1 MTNRFY
7 ALALTLLFTLAP
19 AAHVSA
25 KAPKAPAAAADWS
38 AVQTLSPGEKVRVST
53 KDGDRLRG
61 RFDSATE
68 TDINFT
74 EEGRKVTL
82 RRDSIKR
89 VEAGRRNRLMGA
101 LVGAGIGGGA
111 GTGVGFGLV
120 GASDHFDMTTIPTG
134 AFVGAG
140 IGAAIGAAAG
150 LGTQYD
156 TVYESL

>member
-1 MTNRFY
+1 MTNRLF
-7 ALALTLLFTLAP
+7 ALTLALLFTFTQAGT
-19 AAHVSA
+19 AAA
-25 KAPKAPAAAADWS
+25 KTPKAPAADWS

-53 KDGDRLRG
+53 KDGDRLKG
-61 RFDSATE
+61 RFESATD

-74 EEGRKVTL
+74 EDGRRVTL
-82 RRDSIKR
+82 RRDHIRR
-89 VEAGRRNRLMGA
+89 VEVGRRNRLRGA

-134 AFVGAG
+134 TVVGAG
-140 IGAAIGAAAG
+140 VGAAAG
-150 LGTQYD
+150 LGTDYD